1 MPGKRSKPSPSPQKS
16 SKQNELTLAEKL
28 QVIKAS
34 TEGSSANSIAKQF
47 KIGRAT
53 VGRIL
58 KLPRRDGET
67 VDEIAEAIASEFSPG
82 TSNVPHLSDRETDSD
97 EEGTEATEN
106 PFGIRSPKNLEDILG
121 SLEEYCYDTDSACLL
136 LIFQMRKHFSNERIR
151 AAVALR
157 KRQSQTTLDAF
168 LKK

>member
-1 MPGKRSKPSPSPQKS
+1 MDTPKPVKWTPANVGHRIDLEDFSILQLLSYYSASKMPGKRSKPSPSPQKS

-58 KLPRRDGET
+58 KSRDEL
-67 VDEIAEAIASEFSPG
+67 ERQA
-82 TSNVPHLSDRETDSD
+82 
-97 EEGTEATEN
+97 EN
-106 PFGIRSPKNLEDILG
+106 PEALASKRIKRTTNNDVINTALLG
-121 SLEEYCYDTDSACLL
+121 FFRRCRD
-136 LIFQMRKHFSNERIR
+136 R
-151 AAVALR
+151 
-157 KRQSQTTLDAF
+157 
-168 LKK
+168 

>member
-1 MPGKRSKPSPSPQKS
+1 MWAGISSPWQPSGTCLCGPPDLPWGFFNFALLSYYSASKMPGKRSKPSPSPQKS

-58 KLPRRDGET
+58 KSRDEL
-67 VDEIAEAIASEFSPG
+67 ARQA
-82 TSNVPHLSDRETDSD
+82 
-97 EEGTEATEN
+97 EN
-106 PFGIRSPKNLEDILG
+106 PFRIWKTYLVLWRSTVMIQIRPAFHRFSKWENILTVSEFGRPWRFARGNLK
-121 SLEEYCYDTDSACLL
+121 
-136 LIFQMRKHFSNERIR
+136 QR
-151 AAVALR
+151 
-157 KRQSQTTLDAF
+157 
-168 LKK
+168 

>member
-58 KLPRRDGET
+58 KSRDELERQAENPEALASKRIKGTTNNDVINTALLEFFRRCRDRNFPLTGPLPQAKAKFFADSFG
-67 VDEIAEAIASEFSPG
+67 VSEFDA
-82 TSNVPHLSDRETDSD
+82 SNGWLQSWKERH
-97 EEGTEATEN
+97 N
-106 PFGIRSPKNLEDILG
+106 ISPKNLEDILG
-121 SLEEYCYDTDSACLL
+121 SLEE
-136 LIFQMRKHFSNERIR
+136 
-151 AAVALR
+151 
-157 KRQSQTTLDAF
+157 
-168 LKK
+168 